1 MGRRLLRTGLG
12 LLFCLCLSGC
22 SFSMLDAQNLMA
34 PPKANADQQSIHQLL
49 QGDRTEMTLVYPKNG
64 EYRSAI
70 ITKDFTGDGS
80 KDALG
85 FYALEDRSVAVQFLL
100 KDGDAW
106 RTAGTFQNTATQVDR
121 VCFADLNGDGRQDVL
136 IGWGSTAGTT
146 GRTAAVSAYLFS
158 EGEITEYPLGTY
170 GEMAVTDFDG
180 DGVNEVF
187 TIDKYLPPEGEEG
200 EASPAMAR
208 VYRFVD
214 GQVRAVASAEADNS
228 ITNYTALSFGK
239 LSAQLPGV
247 AVDGAKADGSMTTQ
261 VFTLEDGL
269 LLNSPAGVNSES
281 YQNPFS
287 RPSAAVF
294 TSQDVN
300 GDGLLEIPVASQ
312 LPAIPEDVSLD
323 STGFLVEWVN
333 ADTSGNYETAL
344 TALMNLGE
352 NYWFR
357 LPASL
362 VGKISASNNTAARS
376 VTYTEVVTGEDG
388 SQLLGSPLFTIRVFT
403 RSAWDSRGETSGY
416 EQLAAQ
422 GDLVFGIQTLTQDA
436 EHLRAIA
443 QIRSQFHVTLE

>member
-1 MGRRLLRTGLG
+1 
-12 LLFCLCLSGC
+12 
-22 SFSMLDAQNLMA
+22 
-34 PPKANADQQSIHQLL
+34 
-49 QGDRTEMTLVYPKNG
+49 
-64 EYRSAI
+64 
-70 ITKDFTGDGS
+70 
-80 KDALG
+80 
-85 FYALEDRSVAVQFLL
+85 
-100 KDGDAW
+100 
-106 RTAGTFQNTATQVDR
+106 
-121 VCFADLNGDGRQDVL
+121 
-136 IGWGSTAGTT
+136 
-146 GRTAAVSAYLFS
+146 
-158 EGEITEYPLGTY
+158 
-170 GEMAVTDFDG
+170 MAVTDFDG
-180 DGVNEVF
+180 DGVSEVF
-187 TIDKYLPPEGEEG
+187 TVDKYVAAEEEG
-200 EASPAMAR
+200 AEALPAQAHI
-208 VYRFVD
+208 YAWQD
-214 GQVRAVASAEADNS
+214 GALQELHTASADNS
-228 ITNYTALSFGK
+228 ITSYTAIHFGK
-239 LSAQLPGV
+239 LGRNLSAV
-247 AVDGAKADGSMTTQ
+247 VVDGAKADGSMTTQ

-357 LPASL
+357 LPTSL

>member
-1 MGRRLLRTGLG
+1 M
-12 LLFCLCLSGC
+12 
-22 SFSMLDAQNLMA
+22 
-34 PPKANADQQSIHQLL
+34 
-49 QGDRTEMTLVYPKNG
+49 
-64 EYRSAI
+64 
-70 ITKDFTGDGS
+70 
-80 KDALG
+80 
-85 FYALEDRSVAVQFLL
+85 
-100 KDGDAW
+100 
-106 RTAGTFQNTATQVDR
+106 
-121 VCFADLNGDGRQDVL
+121 
-136 IGWGSTAGTT
+136 
-146 GRTAAVSAYLFS
+146 
-158 EGEITEYPLGTY
+158 
-170 GEMAVTDFDG
+170 
-180 DGVNEVF
+180 
-187 TIDKYLPPEGEEG
+187 
-200 EASPAMAR
+200 
-208 VYRFVD
+208 
-214 GQVRAVASAEADNS
+214 
-228 ITNYTALSFGK
+228 
-239 LSAQLPGV
+239 
-247 AVDGAKADGSMTTQ
+247 
-261 VFTLEDGL
+261 
-269 LLNSPAGVNSES
+269 NSES

-376 VTYTEVVTGEDG
+376 VTYTEVVTRGG
-388 SQLLGSPLFTIRVFT
+388 RLPAAGLTAVHHPGVHPLRL
-403 RSAWDSRGETSGY
+403 DSRGETSGY

>member
-1 MGRRLLRTGLG
+1 M
-12 LLFCLCLSGC
+12 
-22 SFSMLDAQNLMA
+22 
-34 PPKANADQQSIHQLL
+34 
-49 QGDRTEMTLVYPKNG
+49 
-64 EYRSAI
+64 
-70 ITKDFTGDGS
+70 
-80 KDALG
+80 
-85 FYALEDRSVAVQFLL
+85 
-100 KDGDAW
+100 
-106 RTAGTFQNTATQVDR
+106 
-121 VCFADLNGDGRQDVL
+121 
-136 IGWGSTAGTT
+136 
-146 GRTAAVSAYLFS
+146 
-158 EGEITEYPLGTY
+158 
-170 GEMAVTDFDG
+170 
-180 DGVNEVF
+180 
-187 TIDKYLPPEGEEG
+187 
-200 EASPAMAR
+200 
-208 VYRFVD
+208 
-214 GQVRAVASAEADNS
+214 
-228 ITNYTALSFGK
+228 
-239 LSAQLPGV
+239 
-247 AVDGAKADGSMTTQ
+247 
-261 VFTLEDGL
+261 
-269 LLNSPAGVNSES
+269 
-281 YQNPFS
+281 
-287 RPSAAVF
+287 F

-357 LPASL
+357 LPTSL